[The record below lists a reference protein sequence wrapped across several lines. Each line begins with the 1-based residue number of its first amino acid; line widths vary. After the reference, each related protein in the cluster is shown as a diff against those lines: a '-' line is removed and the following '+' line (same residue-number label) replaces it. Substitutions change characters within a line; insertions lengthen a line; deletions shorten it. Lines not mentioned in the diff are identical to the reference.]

1 MCKILNAKRVGKTS
15 TASRVY
21 VGRPSKWGNPFA
33 LGRDRSR
40 DEVISNYRCW
50 VVTQT
55 DLMNSLDEL
64 RGKDLICWCAPFAC
78 HAEVL
83 RKLANGADG
92 N

>member
-1 MCKILNAKRVGKTS
+1 MLVGH
-15 TASRVY
+15 RN
-21 VGRPSKWGNPFA
+21 GGNPFA
-33 LGRDRSR
+33 LGKDSSR

-64 RGKDLICWCAPFAC
+64 RGKDLICWCAPLAC

-83 RKLANGADG
+83 RELANGADG

>member
-1 MCKILNAKRVGKTS
+1 MCKILNAKLVGKTS
-15 TASRVY
+15 TETKVY

-33 LGRDRSR
+33 LGRDDSRS
-40 DEVISNYRCW
+40 EVISKYRCW

-64 RGKDLICWCAPFAC
+64 RGKALICWCAPLAC

-83 RKLANGADG
+83 RDLPNTA
-92 N
+92 